1 MATVYD
7 KLLQLPL
14 FQGLTLKDFTNILGK
29 VTFHFDNCEPGTPLA
44 EQGELCKRLTFIL
57 DGTITKRTKIEG
69 EVPMVVEETFAA
81 PYIFELSSLFGKD
94 TVYRSSY
101 FSTSK
106 VSTMVMHKRFLLEE
120 LNAYPIVDMN
130 YRNIMSAQVQELSRR
145 LWSSPAPTAEGR
157 LAAFFLNHVERAEGE
172 KVFYIQKADLANFTN
187 ESFSKTSAML
197 ASLQNQGLLTYFR
210 GVLTIPDAAKLQEL
224 MYRTEN

>member
-29 VTFHFDNCEPGTPLA
+29 VTFHFDNCEPKTLLA

-69 EVPMVVEETFAA
+69 ETPMVVEETFSA
-81 PYIFELSSLFGKD
+81 PYIFELSSLFGRD
-94 TVYRSSY
+94 TIYHSSY
-101 FSTSK
+101 ISTTK

-145 LWSSPAPTAEGR
+145 LWSSPAPTPEGR

-172 KVFYIQKADLANFTN
+172 KVFYIQKIDLANFTN
-187 ESFSKTSAML
+187 ESFSSISSIL
-197 ASLQNQGLLTYFR
+197 ASLQKQGLLTYFR
-210 GVLTIPDAAKLQEL
+210 GILTIPDAAKLLEL
-224 MYRTEN
+224 